1 TGAAQHIGASET
13 ARPGA
18 DNPDGFAALDLGR
31 SGLYPALFPCGI
43 GDVFLN
49 SADGDGAVAR
59 LLNDAVALA
68 KPVLRA
74 NSTAD
79 LGEGIGFLR
88 ALPRFADAPLSGQAQ
103 PVGDVVLQWAVGL
116 AVRDAT
122 LTATTGLLGR
132 FMSRKLAVDLVE
144 VLRALLGASL
154 IGHLSRER
162 DEPQHFLHALCTSR
176 IACAHPRDGQG
187 TNLHDQAA
195 AKKKK
200 ILPFSETLFRTCKY
214 RPDWPTKGFAT
225 KAEAQAW
232 VKSFVSWY
240 NDEHLHSAIRFVTPN
255 ARHAGH
261 DGATLAS
268 RATLYAN
275 ARAQNPERWSGK
287 TRREIVRCVKR

>member
-1 TGAAQHIGASET
+1 
-13 ARPGA
+13 
-18 DNPDGFAALDLGR
+18 
-31 SGLYPALFPCGI
+31 
-43 GDVFLN
+43 
-49 SADGDGAVAR
+49 
-59 LLNDAVALA
+59 
-68 KPVLRA
+68 
-74 NSTAD
+74 
-79 LGEGIGFLR
+79 
-88 ALPRFADAPLSGQAQ
+88 
-103 PVGDVVLQWAVGL
+103 LQWAVGL

-132 FMSRKLAVDLVE
+132 FMSRKLAVNLVE

-225 KAEAQAW
+225 KADAPAW
-232 VKSFVSWY
+232 VKSIDRWY
-240 NDEHLHSAIRFVTPN
+240 NGQHLHSAIRVVTPN
-255 ARHAGH
+255 AISLRDRKERGYHFKQSSCRFCHSIAPCSH
-261 DGATLAS
+261 SFSCPKSLCTSVQDTRGAS
-268 RATLYAN
+268 KWIG
-275 ARAQNPERWSGK
+275 Q
-287 TRREIVRCVKR
+287 